1 VKRKRAPSRRTSLP
15 RPYDNAG
22 VQRARRTAWQL
33 RGRIIALSGA
43 LVAVQA
49 ILLAAVVAWEFGVF
63 GPSRSPFVSDFPS
76 FYAAGSLAL
85 QGLPELAY
93 DETAHWVAEQALG
106 GDGPYVYFF
115 YPPPFLLLCA
125 PLALLPYWVA
135 LVLFEAAS
143 LAAYAL
149 LACRIAGAAWCLP
162 ALAFPA
168 VFWCAG
174 LGQNSFLTAALFGAA
189 TLLVDRR
196 PVWSGV
202 LFGLLCYKPHFGLL
216 VPIALAAGSHWRAF
230 GAALATLCSVT
241 AATVWLF
248 GFGAWLRY
256 LDAMSAAARMYG
268 SDTIFLAGYVSPFGA
283 ARLAGMA
290 AGPALTLQLLISLA
304 TAVIVAL
311 VWHRKARQ
319 PIRAAVLI
327 AGTLLSVPVALL
339 YDLTLLSICIA
350 WLARDAADQGF
361 ARGEK
366 YLLASIYLLAF
377 ATLLSGWMFHLPIG
391 VFAPAIVVGLCLRRA
406 GMIAA

>member
-1 VKRKRAPSRRTSLP
+1 MTRPTLILRLRAELR
-15 RPYDNAG
+15 DA
-22 VQRARRTAWQL
+22 AWL
-33 RGRIIALSGA
+33 RRGRVIGLSGA
-43 LVAVQA
+43 LLAVQA
-49 ILLAAVVAWEFGVF
+49 ILLAAVVAWESGVF

-93 DETAHWVAEQALG
+93 DETAHWFAEQALG

-149 LACRIAGAAWCLP
+149 VACRIAGAAWCLP

-216 VPIALAAGSHWRAF
+216 VPIALAAGGHRRAF
-230 GAALATLCSVT
+230 CAAAATLCTVVG
-241 AATVWLF
+241 ATIGLF
-248 GFGAWLRY
+248 GFETWLHY
-256 LDAMSAAARMYG
+256 LDALSAAARLYG

-290 AGPALTLQLLISLA
+290 AGQALTLQLPVSLA
-304 TAVIVAL
+304 AASIVAL
-311 VWHRKARQ
+311 LWRRKTRQ
-319 PIRAAVLI
+319 PLRAAVLI
-327 AGTLLSVPVALL
+327 GGTLLSVPVALL
-339 YDLTLLSICIA
+339 YDLTLVSICIA
-350 WLARDAADQGF
+350 WLVRDAADQGF
-361 ARGEK
+361 RGGEK
-366 YLLASIYLLAF
+366 YLLALIYPLAF
-377 ATLLSGWMFHLPIG
+377 ATLGTGWMVHFSAG
-391 VFAPAIVVGLCLRRA
+391 VLAPAIILGLSLRRA
-406 GMIAA
+406 GTIAA